1 MVTRTYLKC
10 QREMQTYLY
19 IPRGVKNYRIKLQWN
34 PPKYFRGNNY
44 FLSTNVIYVFTLRK
58 AGTSEFT

>member
-1 MVTRTYLKC
+1 MGG
-10 QREMQTYLY
+10 E
-19 IPRGVKNYRIKLQWN
+19 GVNYRIKLQWK

-44 FLSTNVIYVFTLRK
+44 FLSTNVIYVFTFRK